1 MRLCLLSVDSSL
13 SIKPGAHVRIFINF
27 NSFFLLLVRDPAY
40 EDTKKNQPMKTL
52 DRGSELEDEID
63 NGGLVTIA
71 QKKNPKPQK
80 KISRQQRERRLLVLI
95 NLR

>member
-1 MRLCLLSVDSSL
+1 MFAVSRLFLVYKAGCTRKD
-13 SIKPGAHVRIFINF
+13 FINF

-40 EDTKKNQPMKTL
+40 EDKKKNQPMKTL

-80 KISRQQRERRLLVLI
+80 KNPGNSVKRRLLV
-95 NLR
+95 

>member
-1 MRLCLLSVDSSL
+1 
-13 SIKPGAHVRIFINF
+13 
-27 NSFFLLLVRDPAY
+27 
-40 EDTKKNQPMKTL
+40 MKTL

-80 KISRQQRERRLLVLI
+80 KYPGNSVKRRLLV
-95 NLR
+95 

>member
-1 MRLCLLSVDSSL
+1 M
-13 SIKPGAHVRIFINF
+13 
-27 NSFFLLLVRDPAY
+27 LVRDPAY
-40 EDTKKNQPMKTL
+40 EDKKKNQPMKTL

-80 KISRQQRERRLLVLI
+80 KKSRQQR
-95 NLR
+95 